1 MTLKLPIKF
10 TNPYSYGGMG
20 LYDLF
25 PTPHAIAPPHAE
37 SRGTKRGQSRGTK
50 RGQSR
55 GTKRGAM
62 RMVVRRHAL
71 RLREPLQTSYGA
83 VVERELLIV
92 AIADEDGVSG
102 YGEAA
107 PLEAYDGVSITRVE
121 AALERYRPVVEGAT
135 GMNGAE
141 IVDACRRV
149 EDLPEAFAAV
159 DLALWDRAGRRM
171 GRPIAALVTDTPALT
186 VPVNATLSALDR
198 ASAALQAKLA
208 VEQDFRCLKV
218 KVGVGDDAG
227 RVAAVRAVAGPHVAL
242 RIDANGAWSV
252 EQAVR
257 NIEALAPAGLELVEE
272 PVHGLANV
280 REVRERVATRVAI
293 DETAAEHGALTA
305 GVADAVCLKISRCGG
320 ISGLL
325 AAAALVRAS
334 GAEVYVASTFDGPL
348 GVAAGVHAAAALASR
363 GPLPACGLATLS
375 MFEGLANPLAPLHGE
390 IAVPAG
396 PGLGVEPL

>member
-1 MTLKLPIKF
+1 M
-10 TNPYSYGGMG
+10 
-20 LYDLF
+20 
-25 PTPHAIAPPHAE
+25 E
-37 SRGTKRGQSRGTK
+37 
-50 RGQSR
+50 
-55 GTKRGAM
+55 
-62 RMVVRRHAL
+62 VRRYAL
-71 RLREPLQTSYGA
+71 RLRQPLQSAYGTVA
-83 VVERELLIV
+83 ERELLAV
-92 AIADEDGVSG
+92 SLTDEDGVTG

-107 PLEAYDGVSITRVE
+107 PLQPYDGVSIARVE
-121 AALERYRPVVEGAT
+121 QALERYRPVVEGAA

-141 IVDACRRV
+141 IVDVCRRTD
-149 EDLPEAFAAV
+149 DLPEAFAAI

-171 GRPIAALVTDTPALT
+171 GRSVASLVTDSPARG

-198 ASAALQAKLA
+198 TGAAAQAQRA
-208 VEQDFRCLKV
+208 VEEGFACLKV

-227 RVAAVRAVAGPHVAL
+227 RVAAVRAAAGPHTAIRV
-242 RIDANGAWSV
+242 DANGAWSV

-257 NIEALAPAGLELVEE
+257 NIEALASCGLELVEE
-272 PVHGLANV
+272 PVHGLAAV
-280 REVRERVATRVAI
+280 RAVRERVAVRVAI

-334 GAEVYVASTFDGPL
+334 GAEAYVASTLDGPL

-363 GPLPACGLATLS
+363 GPIPACGLATLGL
-375 MFEGLANPLAPLHGE
+375 FDGLADPLEPVRGE
-390 IAVPAG
+390 IAVPDG